1 LLNLKTKTLIAAAS
15 LSFISIANTPVHA
28 ATEAL
33 TPELQTQ
40 ANGEFVFKYLVAE
53 VAGQRGELG
62 LSTKLF
68 YDLAKSSRDVRLAER
83 AAKVAMY
90 SKNAQAALETAK
102 LWLELD
108 ANSTEAQQAATQLYV
123 INGDL
128 NAAKPLLQKL
138 LEKEDT
144 RANGFCIS
152 TLCYLIMPTKTLY

>member
-1 LLNLKTKTLIAAAS
+1 MAA
-15 LSFISIANTPVHA
+15 LSIGLFAVANPNAQA
-28 ATEAL
+28 ATEAI
-33 TPELQTQ
+33 TSEVQTQ
-40 ANGEFVFKYLVAE
+40 ANGEFVFKYLAAE

-68 YDLAKSSRDVRLAER
+68 FDLAKSSRDVRLAER

-138 LEKEDT
+138 L
-144 RANGFCIS
+144 
-152 TLCYLIMPTKTLY
+152 